1 MCGIAGF
8 VSFDDWPVT
17 REEVLERM
25 TDVLVHRGP
34 DGGGHWLDPDRCVGL
49 GHRRLAI
56 IDLSETG
63 RQPMTSSTGRFV
75 VTFNG
80 EIYNYLDLRRELGQL
95 GHSFRGQSDTEVMLA
110 AFEQWGVPEAVPR
123 FNGMF
128 AIAAWDVVERRMHL
142 VRDRLGK
149 KPLYYSAADR
159 SLCFGSEL
167 KALRRMP
174 GFRGEIDRD
183 ALCLYMR
190 HNYVPAPYSIYR
202 DVRKLEPGTIA
213 SFECRSGSVREAS
226 NVRYWDAATILLDAR
241 RRRRDPTDELEATR
255 RLENLLND
263 AVRIRMISD
272 VPLGAF
278 LSGGLD
284 SSLVVALMQEQSSRP
299 VRTFTIGFEQA
310 AYNEAE
316 HAKAVA
322 RHLGTD
328 HTEVYVSGQQALD
341 VIPRLPEIYD
351 EPFAD
356 SSQIPTFLVSQ
367 VARQHVTVALSG
379 DGGDE
384 GFLGYNRYLW
394 GRDMLTRLQRVPL
407 GVRRAM
413 AKGMLSVRS
422 RTWDTFGGPLMY
434 LLPRALRHGTV
445 GDRMHKLAG
454 LLALQDSR
462 WLYQGFITH
471 WPRPADVVIG
481 GREPES
487 IVTRAVAV
495 SAPDEFVEEMAR
507 LDVLTYLPDDILVK
521 VDRASMA
528 VSLETRAPLLDYRV
542 IEFAAG
548 LPYEMRLRGR
558 TGKWLLRQMLYR
570 RVPRGL
576 LERAKMGFG
585 VPLDSWLRGPLRE
598 WAEALLDPRRLESD
612 GYFEP
617 GLVRKVWSE
626 HLSGERQW
634 QYLLWDVLMFQCWL
648 DASRRGSP
656 PAVDH
661 A

>member
-8 VSFDDWPVT
+8 VSFDDWPVA
-17 REEVLERM
+17 REQVLRRM
-25 TDVLVHRGP
+25 TDALVHRGP
-34 DGGGHWLDPDRCVGL
+34 DGDGLWLDADRRVGL

-63 RQPMTSSTGRFV
+63 RQPMTSASGRFV
-75 VTFNG
+75 VSFNG
-80 EIYNYLDLRRELGQL
+80 EIYNFLELRRELEQS
-95 GHSFRGQSDTEVMLA
+95 GHAFRGHSDTEVMLS
-110 AFEQWGVPEAVPR
+110 AFEEWGVPQAVRR

-128 AIAAWDVVERRMHL
+128 AIAAWDAVERCLHL

-149 KPLYYSAADR
+149 KPLYYGMVGR
-159 SLCFGSEL
+159 TLCFGSEL
-167 KALRRMP
+167 KSLRQVP
-174 GFRGEIDRD
+174 GFRSEVDRD

-190 HNYVPAPYSIYR
+190 HNYVPAPFSVYR
-202 DVRKLEPGTIA
+202 GVRKLPAGTRA
-213 SFECRSGSVREAS
+213 TFACTADAVRES
-226 NVRYWDAATILLDAR
+226 SVERYWDAGQVLLDAR
-241 RRRRDPTDELEATR
+241 RRRSDAVDERELQQ
-255 RLENLLND
+255 RLEQLLCD

-284 SSLVVALMQEQSSRP
+284 SSLVVALMQEQSARP
-299 VRTFTIGFEQA
+299 VRTFTIGFDQA

-322 RHLGTD
+322 QHLGTD
-328 HTEVYVSGQQALD
+328 HTEIYVTGQQALD
-341 VIPRLPEIYD
+341 VIPRLPTIFD

-356 SSQIPTFLVSQ
+356 SSQVPTFLVSG
-367 VARQHVTVALSG
+367 VARRHVTVALSG

-394 GRDMLTRLQRVPL
+394 GRDLWTRLHRVPL
-407 GVRRAM
+407 GLRRAV
-413 AKGMLSVRS
+413 ADRMLGIRGT
-422 RTWDTFGGPLMY
+422 TWDRFGGPLMY
-434 LLPRALRHGTV
+434 LLPKALRHGTV

-462 WLYQGFITH
+462 WLYQGFISH
-471 WPRPADVVIG
+471 WPKPDAVVIG
-481 GREPES
+481 GHEPES

-495 SAPDEFVEEMAR
+495 ARPEDFVEEMAR
-507 LDVLTYLPDDILVK
+507 LDVMTYLPDDILVK

-528 VSLETRAPLLDYRV
+528 VSLETRAPLLDYRL

-548 LPYEMRLRGR
+548 LPYSMRLRGR
-558 TGKWLLRQMLYR
+558 TGKWALREMLYR
-570 RVPRGL
+570 RVPRAL

-585 VPLDSWLRGPLRE
+585 VPLDSWLRGPLRD
-598 WAEALLDPRRLESD
+598 WAESLLDPRRLAQE

-617 GLVRKVWSE
+617 QIVRRFWAE
-626 HLSGERQW
+626 HVSGERQW
-634 QYLLWDVLMFQCWL
+634 QYLLWDVLMFQSWL
-648 DASRRGSP
+648 DANRQGG
-656 PAVDH
+656 
-661 A
+661 

>member
-8 VSFDDWPVT
+8 VSFDDWPLAPGQ
-17 REEVLERM
+17 VLRRM
-25 TDVLVHRGP
+25 TDSLVHRGP
-34 DGGGHWLDPDRCVGL
+34 DGDGHWMDPGRRVGL

-63 RQPMTSSTGRFV
+63 RQPMASASGRFV

-80 EIYNYLDLRRELGQL
+80 EIYNFLELQRELVRL
-95 GHSFRGQSDTEVMLA
+95 GHSFRGTSDTEVMLA
-110 AFEQWGVPEAVPR
+110 AFEEWGVPQAVPR
-123 FNGMF
+123 LNGMF
-128 AIAAWDVVERRMHL
+128 ALAVWDAEERSLHL
-142 VRDRLGK
+142 IRDRLGK
-149 KPLYYSAADR
+149 KPLYYGLNGR
-159 SLCFGSEL
+159 TLYFGSEL
-167 KALRRMP
+167 KALRHVP
-174 GFRGEIDRD
+174 GFRSEVDRD

-190 HNYVPAPYSIYR
+190 HNYVPAPFSIYR
-202 DVRKLEPGTIA
+202 GVRKLPAGTRA
-213 SFECRSGSVREAS
+213 TFACTADSVREAS
-226 NVRYWDAATILLDAR
+226 VERYWDAGQILLDAR
-241 RRRRDPTDELEATR
+241 RRRPVEGDERNLEQQ
-255 RLENLLND
+255 LEQLLND

-284 SSLVVALMQEQSSRP
+284 SSLVVALMQEQSARP
-299 VRTFTIGFEQA
+299 VRTFTIGFDQE

-328 HTEVYVSGQQALD
+328 HTEIYVTGQQALD
-341 VIPRLPEIYD
+341 VIPRLPAIYD

-356 SSQIPTFLVSQ
+356 SSQVPTFLVSQ
-367 VARQHVTVALSG
+367 VARRHVTVALSG

-394 GRDMLTRLQRVPL
+394 GRDLWTRLQRVPL
-407 GVRRAM
+407 GLRRAV
-413 AKGMLSVRS
+413 ANRMLGIRS
-422 RTWDTFGGPLMY
+422 TTWDTFGGPLMY

-462 WLYQGFITH
+462 WLYQGFISH
-471 WPRPADVVIG
+471 WQKPEAVVIG

-495 SAPDEFVEEMAR
+495 ARPEDFVEEMAR

-542 IEFAAG
+542 IEFAAA
-548 LPYEMRLRGR
+548 LPYSMRLRGR
-558 TGKWLLRQMLYR
+558 TGKWALREMLYR
-570 RVPRGL
+570 RVPRAL

-585 VPLDSWLRGPLRE
+585 VPLDSWLRGPLRD
-598 WAEALLDPRRLESD
+598 WAESLIDPGRLAQEGFFETQVVRR
-612 GYFEP
+612 F
-617 GLVRKVWSE
+617 WTE

-634 QYLLWDVLMFQCWL
+634 QYLLWDVLMFQSWL
-648 DASRRGSP
+648 DASRQDG
-656 PAVDH
+656 
-661 A
+661 